1 MLKALYLTSV
11 ATDMMISPRSRM
23 IKTEGTTIATT
34 IVPLLAP
41 VGASSSVLLLD
52 IIIRTGQ
59 RGPPREEDRTRS

>member
-1 MLKALYLTSV
+1 
-11 ATDMMISPRSRM
+11 M

-52 IIIRTGQ
+52 IIIRTRQ

>member
-1 MLKALYLTSV
+1 MLKALYPTGV
-11 ATDMMISPRSRM
+11 TTDMMISPRSRM

-52 IIIRTGQ
+52 IIITTG
-59 RGPPREEDRTRS
+59 